1 MSRWLPAACFVF
13 LLTGCVPVS
22 TPLSDPTKA
31 EPDKRLLGK
40 WLRTD
45 PGNNGTDEVDMPVVK
60 GNPKGLMRVVNNNM
74 PDDRASSF
82 WFFTTTVGKHNYM
95 TVYVAN
101 EPGLKFTDFRKE
113 GEFAKYIENKEQRY
127 FIFQYTFDDD
137 QLVVDGG
144 TVNRVKE
151 VMEAAK
157 IDTDGNGVYK
167 TPDGWL
173 AKYLTTRDPTMI
185 FNRTNMQTYRRAKP

>member
-45 PGNNGTDEVDMPVVK
+45 PGNTGTDEVDIPAVK
-60 GNPKGLMRVVNNNM
+60 GNPKWLMRAVHNNM
-74 PDDRASSF
+74 PDQSGQAF
-82 WFFTTTVGKHNYM
+82 WFFTTTIGKYGYM
-95 TVYVAN
+95 TVFLENGNGAQ
-101 EPGLKFTDFRKE
+101 FADFRKE
-113 GEFAKYIENKEQRY
+113 GAYEKYTQNKERRY
-127 FIFQYTFDDD
+127 FIFQYTIDGDK
-137 QLVVDGG
+137 LVVDGG
-144 TVNRVKE
+144 NHTAVKE

-157 IDTDGNGVYK
+157 IGTVNDGPFQ
-167 TPDGWL
+167 TPEGWL
-173 AKYLTTRDPTMI
+173 AKYLTNPGPDKI
-185 FNRTNMQTYRRAKP
+185 YDRTNKQDYRRAQP